1 MKKLII
7 VFSFFLIASLNA
19 QVIISPYIV
28 YTDASNRYGSLIVQN
43 ESTEIYE
50 ISISF
55 VFGYPVSDSVGTVS
69 MKYINE
75 PSSDMPSI
83 VNWIRAFPKKFVLNP
98 KQRQIVRMSV
108 RPPADI
114 KDGTYWARIVTSA
127 VPQSTSIDTVN
138 KGVTAKIK
146 FVLNQ
151 VTSIFYR
158 TNNAETGIKINDIK
172 VLEDTN
178 KITLRTSV
186 ERTNNTPFIGDVS
199 YNLTD
204 SLGNVVKEGK
214 EYISVYFDLIKN
226 ITFEFDKR
234 ISPGKYKAEIKFI
247 SNEKEDIPESKLNPL
262 PPVSKTIE
270 LVVN

>member
-1 MKKLII
+1 MKKFII
-7 VFSFFLIASLNA
+7 IFSLFIVTSLNA

-28 YTDASNRYGSLIVQN
+28 YTDVSNRYGSMIVQN
-43 ESTEIYE
+43 ESTENYE

-55 VFGYPVSDSVGTVS
+55 IFGYPVSDSVGTVT
-69 MKYINE
+69 MKYIND

-83 VNWIRAFPKKFVLNP
+83 VNWIRAFPKKFVLTP

-108 RPPADI
+108 RPPTGI
-114 KDGTYWARIVTSA
+114 EDGTYWARIVTSA
-127 VPQSTSIDTVN
+127 VPQTTSIDTVN

-158 TNNAETGIKINDIK
+158 TDSAQTGIKINDVK
-172 VLEDTN
+172 VLKDSN

-186 ERTNNTPFIGDVS
+186 ERTSNPPFIGDVA
-199 YNLTD
+199 YTLTD

-214 EYISVYFDLIKN
+214 EYVAVYFDLVKN
-226 ITFEFDKR
+226 LTFEFDKQ
-234 ISPGKYKAEIKFI
+234 INPGKYQAEIRFI
-247 SNEKEDIPESKLNPL
+247 SNEKEDIPESKLKPL
-262 PPVSKTIE
+262 PPVTKTIE
-270 LVVN
+270 LEVN

>member
-7 VFSFFLIASLNA
+7 IFSFLIITSLNA

-28 YTDASNRYGSLIVQN
+28 YTDAGNRYGSMIVQN

-55 VFGYPVSDSVGTVS
+55 VFGYPISDSVGTVS

-75 PSSDMPSI
+75 PSPELPSI
-83 VNWIRAFPKKFVLNP
+83 VDWIRAFPKKFVLNP

-108 RPPADI
+108 RPPAGI

-158 TNNAETGIKINDIK
+158 TNNVETGIKINDVK
-172 VLEDTN
+172 VLKDTN

-186 ERTNNTPFIGDVS
+186 ERTNNSPFIGDVA
-199 YNLTD
+199 YTLTD

-214 EYISVYFDLIKN
+214 EYVAVYFDLIKN
-226 ITFEFDKR
+226 LTFEFDKE
-234 ISPGKYKAEIKFI
+234 IEPGRYKAEIKFI
-247 SNEKEDIPESKLNPL
+247 SNEKEDIPESKLKPL
-262 PPVSKTIE
+262 PPITKTIE
-270 LVVN
+270 LEVN

>member
-1 MKKLII
+1 M
-7 VFSFFLIASLNA
+7 
-19 QVIISPYIV
+19 
-28 YTDASNRYGSLIVQN
+28 IVQN

-50 ISISF
+50 VSISF

-69 MKYINE
+69 MKYVNQ
-75 PSSDMPSI
+75 PSPEDPSI
-83 VNWIRAFPKKFVLNP
+83 VDWIRAFPKKFVLNP

-108 RPPADI
+108 RPPAGA

-127 VPQSTSIDTVN
+127 VPQTTSIDTIN

-158 TNNAETGIKINDIK
+158 TNDVETGIKINDVK

-178 KITLRTSV
+178 KITLRTSI
-186 ERTNNTPFIGDVS
+186 ERTGNSPFIGDVTYS
-199 YNLTD
+199 LTD

-226 ITFEFDKR
+226 ITFDFEKR
-234 ISPGKYKAEIKFI
+234 LSPGKYKAEIKFI
-247 SNEKEDIPESKLNPL
+247 SNEKEDIPESKLIPL
-262 PPVSKTIE
+262 PPVIKTIE

>member
-1 MKKLII
+1 MKK
-7 VFSFFLIASLNA
+7 FLILFLFLVSTSLDA

-28 YTDASNRYGSLIVQN
+28 YTDAGNRYGSMIVQN

-55 VFGYPVSDSVGTVS
+55 VFGFPVSDSVGTVS

-75 PSSDMPSI
+75 PAPDMPSI
-83 VNWIRAFPKKFVLNP
+83 VDWIRAFPKKFVLTP

-108 RPPADI
+108 RPPAGI
-114 KDGTYWARIVTSA
+114 SEGTYWARIVTSA

-158 TNNAETGIKINDIK
+158 TNLAETGIKINNVE
-172 VLEDTN
+172 VLKDTN
-178 KITLRTSV
+178 KIILRTSV
-186 ERTNNTPFIGDVS
+186 ERTNNSPFLGNVAYTLS
-199 YNLTD
+199 D

-214 EYISVYFDLIKN
+214 EYISVYFDLVKN
-226 ITFEFDKR
+226 ITIEFDKR
-234 ISPGKYKAEIKFI
+234 IDPGKYKAELKFI
-247 SNEKEDIPESKLNPL
+247 CNEKEDIPESKLKEI
-262 PPVSKTIE
+262 PPITKTIE